1 MRPLSTTLLRTGQ
14 AVLAAAFALSAGT
27 SPISAHEY
35 TPVSTWT
42 VNNCQTAYVAERNAA
57 ARYHAYAQKA
67 DQEGYSG
74 IASLFRTAAAVEEVH
89 ARNQEVLIRKLGGTP
104 APESKVP
111 QVQTTR
117 ENLRFSAEWAQRE
130 ERNMYAVLLEQAR
143 RQSYQQIIR
152 VDGDAQKS
160 AGDLAEMFSAEL
172 QSLDEHKDDSPRS
185 YYVCQVDGHVLMHLH
200 SEVCKTCFHPRK
212 KFRVVS

>member
-14 AVLAAAFALSAGT
+14 AVLSAAFALSAGT

-104 APESKVP
+104 SPETKVP

-130 ERNMYAVLLEQAR
+130 ESNMYAVLLEQAR

-152 VDGDAQKS
+152 VDADAQKS

-200 SEVCKTCFHPRK
+200 SEVCKTCFHARN
-212 KFRVVS
+212 KFR

>member
-27 SPISAHEY
+27 SPISAHEN

-57 ARYHAYAQKA
+57 ARYHAYAQRA

-104 APESKVP
+104 SLEREVP
-111 QVQTTR
+111 QVQGTR
-117 ENLRFSAEWAQRE
+117 ENLRFSAQWAQRDE
-130 ERNMYAVLLEQAR
+130 SNMYAVLLEQAR
-143 RQSYQQIIR
+143 RQSYQQIIL
-152 VDGDAQKS
+152 VDADAEKS
-160 AGDLAEMFSAEL
+160 AGNLAEMFSAEL
-172 QSLDEHKDDSPRS
+172 QSLDARKDDSPRS
-185 YYVCQVDGHVLMHLH
+185 YYVCEVDGHVLMHLH
-200 SEVCKTCFHPRK
+200 SEICKTCFHPRK
-212 KFRVVS
+212 KFRIVS

>member
-1 MRPLSTTLLRTGQ
+1 MRPLSTTLLRAGQ
-14 AVLAAAFALSAGT
+14 AVLAAAFAFSAGT
-27 SPISAHEY
+27 SPISAHEN
-35 TPVSTWT
+35 TAVSTWT

-67 DQEGYSG
+67 DQEDYSG

-89 ARNQEVLIRKLGGTP
+89 ARNQEVLIRKLGGRP
-104 APESKVP
+104 SLEREVP

-117 ENLRFSAEWAQRE
+117 ENLRFSAEWAQRDE
-130 ERNMYAVLLEQAR
+130 SNMYAAILEQAR

-152 VDGDAQKS
+152 VDADAQKS
-160 AGDLAEMFSAEL
+160 AGDLGEMFSAEL

-185 YYVCQVDGHVLMHLH
+185 YYVCDVDGHVLTHLH
-200 SEVCKTCFHPRK
+200 SDVCKMCFHPRK